1 MPKKDKRMIKVNGQ
15 EVPQDAV
22 NFELNRLMQF
32 YAEHGVPEDKI
43 RADMPMLKERAA
55 QQAIGAKLL
64 FDEAKRLEIP
74 VSEEELD
81 ARVEEMKAQAH
92 GDERFMEIL
101 KKRGTNIVEF
111 RNQLKIGKRVDKL
124 VEKVTSGIPEPTE
137 EEIAEH
143 FAVHEEEYTK
153 GEQVRAQHI
162 LVTPKSSSAD
172 DKLAAIAK
180 IRAIKDRLGTGA
192 DFASEAAAHSDCP
205 SGKQAGGS
213 LGWFSR
219 GMMVKEFDDVAFDLA
234 VGGLSDIIETQFGFH
249 LIYKNEEDAASTPS
263 LDEVHDQVRDF
274 IAHAKRG
281 DALTAFV
288 DELREKAKIEI
299 S

>member
-1 MPKKDKRMIKVNGQ
+1 M
-15 EVPQDAV
+15 PQDAV
-22 NFELNRLMQF
+22 DFELNRLVQF

-43 RADMPMLKERAA
+43 RADLPVLRERAA

-64 FDEAKRLEIP
+64 FDEAKRLDIP

-81 ARVEEMKAQAH
+81 LRVEEMKAQAH
-92 GDERFMEIL
+92 GEAKFAEIL
-101 KKRGTNIVEF
+101 KKRGMNIVEF

-137 EEIAEH
+137 KEIANH
-143 FAVHEEEYTK
+143 FAEHESEYTK

-172 DKLAAIAK
+172 DKLEAIAK
-180 IRAIKDRLGTGA
+180 IRAVRERLATGA
-192 DFASEAAAHSDCP
+192 DFANEAAAHSDCP

-249 LIYKNEEDAASTPS
+249 IILKNDVDAPS
-263 LDEVHDQVRDF
+263 SPVLDEVHDQVRDF
-274 IAHAKRG
+274 ISHAKRG

-288 DELREKAKIEI
+288 DELREKAKIELT
-299 S
+299 